1 MSEFN
6 KKEYSIEYYQKNQK
20 PEVREKVLRYGI
32 EEVTDIELLMALL
45 GNGKK
50 DIPVAK
56 LSEKVL
62 EVLNSRDKKELKEAL
77 LKINGM
83 GPGKTALILSAL
95 EFGKRFSSKAKTKI
109 RSVTDVVPILQ
120 IYSFRKQEH
129 FVCVTL
135 NGAHEVMNIYVIS
148 VGSLNKTVIHP
159 REVFTVAIAERA
171 AAIIVAHNHPSGSLE
186 PSTADFDCT
195 KQILESSKI
204 LGIPLLDHL
213 IISKDGYFSFHEKT
227 DLFSND

>member
-159 REVFTVAIAERA
+159 REVFSVAIAERA

>member
-77 LKINGM
+77 LKISGM

-95 EFGKRFSSKAKTKI
+95 EFGKRFSSKPKTKI

>member
-109 RSVTDVVPILQ
+109 RSVTDVIPILQ

>member
-1 MSEFN
+1 M
-6 KKEYSIEYYQKNQK
+6 
-20 PEVREKVLRYGI
+20 
-32 EEVTDIELLMALL
+32 
-45 GNGKK
+45 
-50 DIPVAK
+50 
-56 LSEKVL
+56 
-62 EVLNSRDKKELKEAL
+62 
-77 LKINGM
+77 
-83 GPGKTALILSAL
+83 
-95 EFGKRFSSKAKTKI
+95 
-109 RSVTDVVPILQ
+109 VPILQ